1 MTVYL
6 DEGIRPLDLILSEIS
21 GDIKIFKENNN
32 NLISLP
38 VDDEKL
44 LKKNKTIWTEI
55 EDLKNIEVNV
65 SPIMI
70 IDI

>member
-1 MTVYL
+1 MIVYL
-6 DEGIRPLDLILSEIS
+6 DKGIRPLDLILSEIS
-21 GDIKIFKENNN
+21 GDIKTFKENNN
-32 NLISLP
+32 NLMSLP

-44 LKKNKTIWTEI
+44 LEKNKTIWTEI
-55 EDLKNIEVNV
+55 EDLKNVEVNV